1 MKQKRVQKNP
11 KTVTGKRL
19 LVTGKKL
26 KKQWPTDT
34 RLKSKITSA
43 KNLLAF
49 FLPNLWWILSIWKLL
64 DMKDGTP
71 LLYYTFFW
79 ASSCIER
86 SQKGKNYMVKGINR
100 AKTLLLLGKIF
111 TKWYHIECRMVWGL
125 FQVSTSNLRHLF
137 RFSASAR
144 FRFVFMWSQVKEASK
159 KSALKENG

>member
-1 MKQKRVQKNP
+1 M
-11 KTVTGKRL
+11 
-19 LVTGKKL
+19 
-26 KKQWPTDT
+26 
-34 RLKSKITSA
+34 SA
-43 KNLLAF
+43 KNLLAV

-111 TKWYHIECRMVWGL
+111 TKWYHIECRQDIRGIRAAQADSFSAARAPCISCLIECKMVWDY
-125 FQVSTSNLRHLF
+125 
-137 RFSASAR
+137 
-144 FRFVFMWSQVKEASK
+144 SK
-159 KSALKENG
+159 